1 MLGRRVV
8 LALLVGALAAALAA
22 GCGGDGRGSGERGG
36 ARTDSAGS
44 ASSASPA
51 RSGTRPNIILLDL
64 DTFRGDRMGLYNAI
78 RRGAA
83 NPRANTPHLDRLA
96 KNGLYFPNAFS
107 QAPRTLQS
115 QMSIIT
121 SRYAGSHNVGSELW
135 ALPDS
140 ATTLAGVFGD
150 AGYETAAFV
159 DLGWVRA
166 KYGFDA
172 GFDFFD
178 ESGGALRGIVPR
190 ALAWLGARK
199 SREPF
204 FVWLHTYD
212 THSPYDP
219 RCVGEAR
226 EFTGMKFGK
235 NPGYEGRLQP
245 HEIQGILRERKTWR
259 AFPDSTRQLMEAS
272 YDHAIGCADTWV
284 GELLDGLDSLGASEN
299 TIIACVSDHGEA
311 FLEHGLFFHISL
323 HHEILRV
330 PFFIVAPGAGGTSI
344 VDDRVVETI
353 DLAPTLLDLAGLPP
367 RPAFEG
373 TSLTRGGALRP
384 RGEWAAKAAFAET
397 SPWDGKD
404 LWWSMTTDSLHFL
417 RSVKTG
423 ERELYAWRLDPQEK
437 NELASSDGALADRM
451 QAALLEWAARTSASD
466 KPGYKPERLEEPSPE
481 EMEQMRALGYVQ

>member
-1 MLGRRVV
+1 MLGRFFVFALLAV
-8 LALLVGALAAALAA
+8 LAGAPSA
-22 GCGGDGRGSGERGG
+22 GCGGDRGG
-36 ARTDSAGS
+36 ADRGGAPGDSA
-44 ASSASPA
+44 ARTPA
-51 RSGTRPNIILLDL
+51 GAARRSGPRPNIILLDL
-64 DTFRGDRMGLYNAI
+64 DTFRGDRVGLYEAL
-78 RRGAA
+78 RRGADDR
-83 NPRANTPHLDRLA
+83 RAATPHLDRLA
-96 KNGLYFPNAFS
+96 QNGFYFPNAFS

-115 QMSIIT
+115 QMSIVT
-121 SRYAGSHNVGSELW
+121 SRYAGSHNVGSDLW

-140 ATTLAGVFGD
+140 ATTLAGVLSE

-166 KYGFDA
+166 KYGFDS
-172 GFDFFD
+172 GFGLFD
-178 ESGGALRGIVPR
+178 ESGGALRGIIPR
-190 ALAWLGARK
+190 ALAWLGARP
-199 SREPF
+199 SRQPF
-204 FVWLHTYD
+204 FVWLHAYD

-219 RCVGEAR
+219 RCVGEERQA
-226 EFTGMKFGK
+226 TGMRFGK
-235 NPGYEGRLQP
+235 NPGYDGRLQP
-245 HEIQGILRERKTWR
+245 HEIQSILRERKKWR

-272 YDHAIGCADTWV
+272 YDHAVGCADTWV
-284 GELLDGLDSLGASEN
+284 GELLGGLDSLGLRDN

-330 PFFIVAPGAGGTSI
+330 PFFIVAPGVEGASI

-353 DLAPTLLDLAGLPP
+353 DLAPTLLDLAGLPAE
-367 RPAFEG
+367 PAFEG
-373 TSLTRGGALRP
+373 MSLTRGGALRP
-384 RGEWAAKAAFAET
+384 RTEWAAKAAYAET

-423 ERELYAWRLDPQEK
+423 ERELYAWRIDPQEK
-437 NELASSDGALADRM
+437 NELGARDPALADRM

-466 KPGYKPERLEEPSPE
+466 RPGYKPERIEEPSAE

>member
-1 MLGRRVV
+1 MLDRFLLIALLAV
-8 LALLVGALAAALAA
+8 LAGAPAA
-22 GCGGDGRGSGERGG
+22 GCGGDRGGAERGG
-36 ARTDSAGS
+36 APADSA
-44 ASSASPA
+44 ADTAA
-51 RSGTRPNIILLDL
+51 AAARRSGARPNIILLDL
-64 DTFRGDRMGLYNAI
+64 DTFRGDRVALYEAI
-78 RRGAA
+78 RGGAA
-83 NPRANTPHLDRLA
+83 SARAATPNLDALA

-121 SRYAGSHNVGSELW
+121 SRYAGSHNVGSDLW
-135 ALPDS
+135 ELPDS
-140 ATTLAGVFGD
+140 ATTLAGVLSA

-159 DLGWVRA
+159 DLGWVRR
-166 KYGFDA
+166 KYGFDS
-172 GFDFFD
+172 GFGVFD
-178 ESGGALRGIVPR
+178 ESAGALHSIVPR
-190 ALAWLGARK
+190 ALAWLDARPS
-199 SREPF
+199 SRPF
-204 FVWLHTYD
+204 FVWLHAYD

-219 RCVGEAR
+219 RCAGEERKA
-226 EFTGMKFGK
+226 TGMKFGK

-245 HEIQGILRERKTWR
+245 HEVQAILRERKKWR

-272 YDHAIGCADTWV
+272 YDHAVGCADTWV
-284 GELLDGLDSLGASEN
+284 GALLGGLDSLGLRDN

-311 FLEHGLFFHISL
+311 FLEHDLFFHISL

-330 PFFIVAPGAGGTSI
+330 PFFIVAPGAGGASI

-367 RPAFEG
+367 NAAFEG
-373 TSLTRGGALRP
+373 VSLTRGGALRP
-384 RGEWAAKAAFAET
+384 RSEWAAKAAFAET

-423 ERELYAWRLDPQEK
+423 ERELYAWRVDPHEK
-437 NELASSDGALADRM
+437 NEIGARDPALADRM

-466 KPGYKPERLEEPSPE
+466 KPGYKPPRLEEPSAE

>member
-1 MLGRRVV
+1 MRGRLFV
-8 LALLVGALAAALAA
+8 LALFAGLASALAF
-22 GCGGDGRGSGERGG
+22 GCGSDRGSGGADRGG
-36 ARTDSAGS
+36 AHSDSAGR
-44 ASSASPA
+44 ATTA
-51 RSGTRPNIILLDL
+51 RTGALPNIILLDL
-64 DTFRGDRMGLYNAI
+64 DTFRGDRVGLYDAI
-78 RRGAA
+78 RRGTDGA
-83 NPRANTPHLDRLA
+83 RANTPHLDRLA

-115 QMSIIT
+115 QMSIVT
-121 SRYAGSHNVGSELW
+121 SRYPGSHDVGSERW

-140 ATTLAGVFGD
+140 ATTLAGVLSD

-172 GFDFFD
+172 GFDLFD
-178 ESGGALRGIVPR
+178 ESGGALGAIVPR
-190 ALAWLGARK
+190 ALAWLDARE
-199 SREPF
+199 SRKPF
-204 FVWLHTYD
+204 FVWLHAYD

-219 RCVGEAR
+219 RCLGEER
-226 EFTGMKFGK
+226 VVTGMKFGK
-235 NPGYEGRLQP
+235 NPGFEGRLQP
-245 HEIQGILRERKTWR
+245 HEIQAILRERKKWR

-284 GELLDGLDSLGASEN
+284 GELLGGLDSLGVSEN

-330 PFFIVAPGAGGTSI
+330 PFFIVAPGRGGTSI

-353 DLAPTLLDLAGLPP
+353 DLAPTLLDLAGLAPQ
-367 RPAFEG
+367 PAFEG
-373 TSLTRGGALRP
+373 MSLTRGGALRP
-384 RGEWAAKAAFAET
+384 RDEWAAKVAFAET

-423 ERELYAWRLDPQEK
+423 ERELYAWRVDPQEK
-437 NELASSDGALADRM
+437 NELAKSDSVLADRM

-466 KPGYKPERLEEPSPE
+466 KPGHKPEPIEEPSAE